1 MKIKINKNKKI
12 IIVTLSLLIFFII
25 LRDVFIYEVTSY
37 DNWAYGVFVE
47 NLRSDNMT
55 IFMKSI
61 TFCGSGLALFII
73 ISLLLIKNR
82 KNGLTSLLNLSII
95 FILNS
100 IIKIIVQRP
109 RPSGYNLIVESNYSF
124 PSGHSM
130 VAMAFYGYIVYMI
143 YKHEKPSTKKYLKI
157 VGLLFVIFMIG
168 LSRIYLGV
176 HYASDVLAGF
186 MLSISYL
193 MLFIIFSPKILDLL
207 NIRSKKNEKKTKK
220 TN

>member
-1 MKIKINKNKKI
+1 MKAKIIKNKKI
-12 IIVTLSLLIFFII
+12 IVVTFSLLLFFMI

-61 TFCGSGLALFII
+61 TFFGSGIALFII
-73 ISLLLIKNR
+73 ISLLLLKNR

-95 FILNS
+95 FIMNS

-130 VAMAFYGYIVYMI
+130 VSTAFYGFFIYLVY
-143 YKHEKPSTKKYLKI
+143 KNVKNKKMKTLLI
-157 VGLLFVIFMIG
+157 SLLFLLII
-168 LSRIYLGV
+168 LICISRIYLGV
-176 HYASDVLAGF
+176 HYLSDTLAGF
-186 MLSISYL
+186 FFSIAYL
-193 MLFIIFSPKILDLL
+193 MVFITLL
-207 NIRSKKNEKKTKK
+207 PSIYRIGDKKHEKEKA
-220 TN
+220 